1 MKGGGVM
8 GCCGGGHNHLNKDT
22 GNSNNKPD
30 TVSNT
35 NPMLWVGGMLA
46 LIAIVSY
53 IF

>member
-1 MKGGGVM
+1 M
-8 GCCGGGHNHLNKDT
+8 GCCGGGHNHLNKNKNT
-22 GNSNNKPD
+22 ENYNNKPD

-35 NPMLWVGGMLA
+35 NTMLWVGGMLV